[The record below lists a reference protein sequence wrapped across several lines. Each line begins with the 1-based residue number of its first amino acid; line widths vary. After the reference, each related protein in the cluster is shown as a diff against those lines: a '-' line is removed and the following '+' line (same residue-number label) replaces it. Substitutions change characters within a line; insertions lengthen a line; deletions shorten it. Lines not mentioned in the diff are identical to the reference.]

1 MFTHPQF
8 DPVAIALGPV
18 AIHWYGLMYLL
29 SFLVGWAAAVYR
41 TRLSHV
47 DWTSEEIGDYLFY
60 VVLGVVLGGR
70 IGYIL
75 FYRPDLILNDPV
87 QIFYIWQGG
96 MSYHGG
102 MLGVFLASWWFGRK
116 VGRTFF
122 DVTDFVAPLVPIG
135 LFFGRIANFIN
146 AELVG
151 RVTDVPWAMV
161 YPQIDQLPRHPS
173 QLYEAGL
180 EGLVFFAILWV
191 FARKPR
197 PRMAI
202 SGVFM
207 LGYGCLRFT
216 AEFFRQP
223 DAHLGYI
230 AFNWM
235 TMGQLLCVPMILLGI
250 LLLVLAYVRAD
261 KTGGTTSQA

>member
-8 DPVAIALGPV
+8 DPVAIALGPI

-41 TRLSHV
+41 TRLPHV

-75 FYRPDLILNDPV
+75 FYRPDLIINDPV

-122 DVTDFVAPLVPIG
+122 DVTDFIAPLVPIG

-180 EGLVFFAILWV
+180 EGLVFFAILWI

-207 LGYGCLRFT
+207 LGYGCLRFF

-223 DAHLGYI
+223 DAHLGFI

-235 TMGQLLCVPMILLGI
+235 TMGQLLCVPMVLFGI
-250 LLLVLAYVRAD
+250 FLLVLAYAR
-261 KTGGTTSQA
+261 TGKSGTAS

>member
-1 MFTHPQF
+1 MLEHPQF
-8 DPVAIALGPV
+8 NPVAISLGPMAV
-18 AIHWYGLMYLL
+18 HWYGLMYLL

-41 TRLSHV
+41 TRLDHI
-47 DWTSEEIGDYLFY
+47 DWSREEIGDYLFY

-70 IGYIL
+70 LGYIL
-75 FYRPDLILNDPV
+75 FYRPDIIVNDPL

-122 DVTDFVAPLVPIG
+122 QVTDFVAPMIPIG

-161 YPQIDQLPRHPS
+161 FPQIDPLPRHPS

-180 EGLVFFAILWV
+180 EGIALFALLWI
-191 FARKPR
+191 FGRKAR
-197 PRMAI
+197 PRMAM
-202 SGVFM
+202 SGMFL
-207 LGYGCLRFT
+207 LGYGVFRSV
-216 AEFFRQP
+216 AEFFRVP
-223 DAHLGYI
+223 DAHLGFI
-230 AFNWM
+230 AFEWL
-235 TMGQLLCVPMILLGI
+235 TMGQLLCLPMIVFGLLF
-250 LLLVLAYVRAD
+250 LAIAYSRD
-261 KTGGTTSQA
+261 GQAGKA

>member
-8 DPVAIALGPV
+8 DPVAISLGPMAV
-18 AIHWYGLMYLL
+18 HWYGLMYLL

-41 TRLSHV
+41 TRLPHI
-47 DWTSEEIGDYLFY
+47 DWTREEIGDYLFY

-75 FYRPDLILNDPV
+75 FYRPDIIVGSPLQIL
-87 QIFYIWQGG
+87 YIWQGG

-102 MLGVFLASWWFGRK
+102 MLGVFIASWWFGRK
-116 VGRTFF
+116 VNRTAFE
-122 DVTDFVAPLVPIG
+122 VTDFIAPLVPIG

-146 AELVG
+146 AELIG
-151 RVTDVPWAMV
+151 RITDVPWAMV
-161 YPQIDQLPRHPS
+161 YPQIDQALRHPS

-180 EGLVFFAILWV
+180 EGLLLFAILWV
-191 FARKPR
+191 FARKAR
-197 PRMAI
+197 PRMAV
-202 SGVFM
+202 SGVFL
-207 LGYGCLRFT
+207 LGYGCMRFF

-235 TMGQLLCVPMILLGI
+235 TMGQLLCVPMIAGGV
-250 LLLVLAYVRAD
+250 LLLALAYTRGRND
-261 KTGGTTSQA
+261 EQAGA